1 MGILE
6 CASEASVWRG
16 YHYYKERRVVYME
29 EIRAH
34 VYAAAV
40 QGTQKEPYAVK
51 MDLDHPEESTCSCPY
66 AMNMQVVCKHIVA
79 TYFAVFPEAAE
90 ALERAADEDYDVDDE
105 DYDDDY
111 DEDYDEDCDEDYDED
126 CDEDYDEDCDD
137 EDYDEDCDED
147 YDEDCDEDYDEDCD
161 DEALSEG
168 MYRAVLRRVL
178 SMEQMELQH
187 TLLQL
192 LFNGPS
198 RQLARF
204 IRENGLEDEG

>member
-79 TYFAVFPEAAE
+79 TYFAIFPEAAE
-90 ALERAADEDYDVDDE
+90 ALERATDEDYDVDDG

-111 DEDYDEDCDEDYDED
+111 
-126 CDEDYDEDCDD
+126 
-137 EDYDEDCDED
+137 
-147 YDEDCDEDYDEDCD
+147 DEDYDEDCD

-168 MYRAVLRRVL
+168 MYRASAYAAPTALQRPVATARPLHPGKRAGGRRL
-178 SMEQMELQH
+178 
-187 TLLQL
+187 TRRILLPKAL
-192 LFNGPS
+192 EAAS
-198 RQLARF
+198 RACY
-204 IRENGLEDEG
+204 NNSTNCD

>member
-105 DYDDDY
+105 DYDVD
-111 DEDYDEDCDEDYDED
+111 DEDYDDDYDEDYDED

-137 EDYDEDCDED
+137 EDYDEDCG
-147 YDEDCDEDYDEDCD
+147 
-161 DEALSEG
+161 EALSEG

>member
-79 TYFAVFPEAAE
+79 TYFAIFPEAAE

-105 DYDDDY
+105 DYDD
-111 DEDYDEDCDEDYDED
+111 
-126 CDEDYDEDCDD
+126 
-137 EDYDEDCDED
+137 
-147 YDEDCDEDYDEDCD
+147 DYDEDCD

>member
-79 TYFAVFPEAAE
+79 TYFAIFPEAAE

-111 DEDYDEDCDEDYDED
+111 DEDYDEDCD
-126 CDEDYDEDCDD
+126 DEDCDD
-137 EDYDEDCDED
+137 EDCD
-147 YDEDCDEDYDEDCD
+147 DEDCD

>member
-79 TYFAVFPEAAE
+79 TYFAIFPEAAE

-111 DEDYDEDCDEDYDED
+111 DEDY
-126 CDEDYDEDCDD
+126 
-137 EDYDEDCDED
+137 
-147 YDEDCDEDYDEDCD
+147 D

>member
-34 VYAAAV
+34 VYTAAV

-111 DEDYDEDCDEDYDED
+111 DEDYDEDCD
-126 CDEDYDEDCDD
+126 
-137 EDYDEDCDED
+137 
-147 YDEDCDEDYDEDCD
+147 DEDYDEDCD

>member
-40 QGTQKEPYAVK
+40 QGTQKEPYAVE

-79 TYFAVFPEAAE
+79 TYFAIFPEAAE
-90 ALERAADEDYDVDDE
+90 ALERAADEDYD
-105 DYDDDY
+105 DDY
-111 DEDYDEDCDEDYDED
+111 
-126 CDEDYDEDCDD
+126 
-137 EDYDEDCDED
+137 
-147 YDEDCDEDYDEDCD
+147 DEDYDEDCD

>member
-1 MGILE
+1 MGVLE

-79 TYFAVFPEAAE
+79 TYFAIFPEAAE

-105 DYDDDY
+105 DY
-111 DEDYDEDCDEDYDED
+111 
-126 CDEDYDEDCDD
+126 
-137 EDYDEDCDED
+137 
-147 YDEDCDEDYDEDCD
+147 DEDYDEDCD

>member
-40 QGTQKEPYAVK
+40 QGTQNEPYALEL
-51 MDLDHPEESTCSCPY
+51 DLDHPEESTCSCPY

-126 CDEDYDEDCDD
+126 CDD
-137 EDYDEDCDED
+137 EDYDV
-147 YDEDCDEDYDEDCD
+147 DCD

>member
-1 MGILE
+1 MGVLE
-6 CASEASVWRG
+6 CASEASTWRG

-105 DYDDDY
+105 DYD
-111 DEDYDEDCDEDYDED
+111 
-126 CDEDYDEDCDD
+126 
-137 EDYDEDCDED
+137 
-147 YDEDCDEDYDEDCD
+147 EDCD

>member
-1 MGILE
+1 MGVLE

-105 DYDDDY
+105 DYD
-111 DEDYDEDCDEDYDED
+111 
-126 CDEDYDEDCDD
+126 
-137 EDYDEDCDED
+137 
-147 YDEDCDEDYDEDCD
+147 EDYDEDCD

-178 SMEQMELQH
+178 SMGQMELQH

>member
-1 MGILE
+1 MGVLE

-79 TYFAVFPEAAE
+79 TYFAIFPEAAE

-105 DYDDDY
+105 DYDDD
-111 DEDYDEDCDEDYDED
+111 
-126 CDEDYDEDCDD
+126 DD
-137 EDYDEDCDED
+137 EDY
-147 YDEDCDEDYDEDCD
+147 D